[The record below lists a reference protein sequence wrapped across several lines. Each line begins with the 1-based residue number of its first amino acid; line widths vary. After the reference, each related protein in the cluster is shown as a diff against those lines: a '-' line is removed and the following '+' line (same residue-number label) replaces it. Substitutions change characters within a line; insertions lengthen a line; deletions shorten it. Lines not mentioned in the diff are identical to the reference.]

1 MLCFARG
8 HYTEAAR
15 WFGASLT
22 ADREAGRRERLGVT
36 LVHVAT
42 LEAARGQGLRA
53 LASLQRAVALSTALR
68 GATGPVRAEVYAA
81 LAEQHVARS
90 ELEAAAAD
98 LARARAVSGAG
109 RRARSA
115 SPSRSATRCLQL
127 ARRHYRG
134 ARVAAEAAERIAREC
149 GWALEALRARAV
161 ASEASALQ
169 GDRAAAWRALDG
181 VFGDA
186 LLRRPAAS
194 PWTERVLEACARAL
208 RALGAAV
215 EADAVEA
222 RARAVARARAAVRV
236 GRRSPA
242 EEAVTR

>member
-1 MLCFARG
+1 
-8 HYTEAAR
+8 
-15 WFGASLT
+15 
-22 ADREAGRRERLGVT
+22 
-36 LVHVAT
+36 
-42 LEAARGQGLRA
+42 
-53 LASLQRAVALSTALR
+53 
-68 GATGPVRAEVYAA
+68 
-81 LAEQHVARS
+81 
-90 ELEAAAAD
+90 
-98 LARARAVSGAG
+98 
-109 RRARSA
+109 
-115 SPSRSATRCLQL
+115 
-127 ARRHYRG
+127 
-134 ARVAAEAAERIAREC
+134 VAA
-149 GWALEALRARAV
+149 
-161 ASEASALQ
+161 EASALQ

-186 LLRRPAAS
+186 LLRRPAAG